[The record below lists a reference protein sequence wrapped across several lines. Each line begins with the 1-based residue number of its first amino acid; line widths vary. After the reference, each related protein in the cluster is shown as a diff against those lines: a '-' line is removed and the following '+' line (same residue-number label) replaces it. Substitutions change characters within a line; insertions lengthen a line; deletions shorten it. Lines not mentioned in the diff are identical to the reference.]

1 MRNEFFANI
10 EAGAAAVRSLACSSA
25 DRLTRQLASDPVRES
40 QNQLPCPEKP
50 AEPTVRFSRQVLA
63 DFRSNVG
70 RYVPETGGMMGS
82 TGDMA
87 LVDLCHFDTLSR
99 NTPGTFYYDVDSMTK
114 VFHDWAEKGYR
125 VTGIYHSHPR
135 GCIRPSYH
143 DISTA
148 LIHLRFFEQDFF
160 YLPILRPARKG
171 LFTLYFYIVHLKGD
185 TLTVDLDHVL
195 RAESGSRYALCTFS
209 PWHREYSVAEMD
221 AYRASLE
228 AQEQPET
235 PAEDPVVKAPAQ
247 PAETPDYFGKV
258 RSLYPQKVLEQKV
271 VVCIGVGGAR
281 SFLENCARSGLRNFI
296 LMDPDIVSP
305 SNVAT
310 QAVFISEMGRKKVE
324 VIRDRIRD
332 INPDAQ
338 VLCIPRALDDAMSD
352 EAFKAYLDRFPGRKV
367 TDYLILGCTDNFAAQ
382 KRSSMLALKYGM
394 PYLAAMMYAHGA
406 AAELIF
412 LYPGVTA
419 SCPRCLLRSR
429 FEQYEHGYQND
440 VDSSACPI
448 FATERMNATKGYL
461 ALMLLLYHEAPCSP
475 FNTMLDAVKDRNF
488 VWIRLAPDLK
498 EQLGIQLFDQVLG
511 GDAGCFA
518 YMDETLWVPQ
528 HPDRPEF
535 GAKPCKMC
543 GGTGDLRHL
552 QVDWAELDTRAIHF
566 DT

>member
-10 EAGAAAVRSLACSSA
+10 EAGAAAVCSSA
-25 DRLTRQLASDPVRES
+25 NRLARQLASGPVQES
-40 QNQLPCPEKP
+40 QLSCPEKP
-50 AEPTVRFSRQVLA
+50 AEPTVRFSRRVLA

-70 RYVPETGGMMGS
+70 RYAPETGGMMGS
-82 TGDMA
+82 TGDTA

-99 NTPGTFYYDVDSMTK
+99 NTPGTFYYDVDSMTR

-185 TLTVDLDHVL
+185 ALTVDLDHVL
-195 RAESGSRYALCTFS
+195 KAERGSCYTLCAFA
-209 PWHREYSVAEMD
+209 PWHKEYAVAEMD

-228 AQEQPET
+228 AQEQAET
-235 PAEDPVVKAPAQ
+235 SAAEPAAEPSVQ
-247 PAETPDYFGKV
+247 PAEAPPDYFGKV
-258 RSLYPQKVLEQKV
+258 RSLYPREVLERKVL
-271 VVCIGVGGAR
+271 VCIGVGGAR
-281 SFLENCARSGLRNFI
+281 SFLENCARSGFRNFI

-338 VLCIPRALDDAMSD
+338 VLCVPRALDDAMSD
-352 EAFKAYLDRFPGRKV
+352 EAFKACLDRFPGRKAA
-367 TDYLILGCTDNFAAQ
+367 DYLILGCTDSFAAQ

-412 LYPGVTA
+412 VYPGVTA

-461 ALMLLLYHEAPCSP
+461 ALMLLLYHEAPGSP

-498 EQLGIQLFDQVLG
+498 DLLGIQLFDQVLG
-511 GDAGCFA
+511 GDAGRFA

-535 GAKPCKMC
+535 GAEPCKMC

-552 QVDWAELDTRAIHF
+552 QADWAGLDTRTIRF
-566 DT
+566 DI

>member
-1 MRNEFFANI
+1 
-10 EAGAAAVRSLACSSA
+10 
-25 DRLTRQLASDPVRES
+25 
-40 QNQLPCPEKP
+40 
-50 AEPTVRFSRQVLA
+50 
-63 DFRSNVG
+63 
-70 RYVPETGGMMGS
+70 
-82 TGDMA
+82 
-87 LVDLCHFDTLSR
+87 
-99 NTPGTFYYDVDSMTK
+99 
-114 VFHDWAEKGYR
+114 
-125 VTGIYHSHPR
+125 
-135 GCIRPSYH
+135 
-143 DISTA
+143 
-148 LIHLRFFEQDFF
+148 
-160 YLPILRPARKG
+160 
-171 LFTLYFYIVHLKGD
+171 
-185 TLTVDLDHVL
+185 
-195 RAESGSRYALCTFS
+195 
-209 PWHREYSVAEMD
+209 MD

-235 PAEDPVVKAPAQ
+235 PAEAPVAKAPAQ

-461 ALMLLLYHEAPCSP
+461 ALMLLLYHEAPGSP

-535 GAKPCKMC
+535 GAEPCKMC

-552 QVDWAELDTRAIHF
+552 QVDWAGLDTRTIRF

>member
-10 EAGAAAVRSLACSSA
+10 EAGAAAVRSFACSSA
-25 DRLTRQLASDPVRES
+25 DRLARQLASDPAQES

-70 RYVPETGGMMGS
+70 RYAPETGGMMGS
-82 TGDMA
+82 TEDTA

-185 TLTVDLDHVL
+185 ALTVDLDHVL
-195 RAESGSRYALCTFS
+195 RAESGSRYALCTFA

-235 PAEDPVVKAPAQ
+235 PAEDPAAKA
-247 PAETPDYFGKV
+247 PDYFGKV

-352 EAFKAYLDRFPGRKV
+352 EAFKAYLENDLLHKFKAK
-367 TDYLILGCTDNFAAQ
+367 AA
-382 KRSSMLALKYGM
+382 KAL
-394 PYLAAMMYAHGA
+394 PCAFQ
-406 AAELIF
+406 AET
-412 LYPGVTA
+412 PTA
-419 SCPRCLLRSR
+419 CVGWL
-429 FEQYEHGYQND
+429 
-440 VDSSACPI
+440 
-448 FATERMNATKGYL
+448 
-461 ALMLLLYHEAPCSP
+461 
-475 FNTMLDAVKDRNF
+475 
-488 VWIRLAPDLK
+488 
-498 EQLGIQLFDQVLG
+498 
-511 GDAGCFA
+511 
-518 YMDETLWVPQ
+518 
-528 HPDRPEF
+528 
-535 GAKPCKMC
+535 
-543 GGTGDLRHL
+543 
-552 QVDWAELDTRAIHF
+552 
-566 DT
+566 

>member
-70 RYVPETGGMMGS
+70 RYAPETGGMMGS

-87 LVDLCHFDTLSR
+87 LVDLCHFDALSR

-195 RAESGSRYALCTFS
+195 RAESGSRYALCTFA

-235 PAEDPVVKAPAQ
+235 PPK
-247 PAETPDYFGKV
+247 
-258 RSLYPQKVLEQKV
+258 
-271 VVCIGVGGAR
+271 
-281 SFLENCARSGLRNFI
+281 
-296 LMDPDIVSP
+296 
-305 SNVAT
+305 
-310 QAVFISEMGRKKVE
+310 
-324 VIRDRIRD
+324 
-332 INPDAQ
+332 
-338 VLCIPRALDDAMSD
+338 
-352 EAFKAYLDRFPGRKV
+352 
-367 TDYLILGCTDNFAAQ
+367 
-382 KRSSMLALKYGM
+382 
-394 PYLAAMMYAHGA
+394 
-406 AAELIF
+406 
-412 LYPGVTA
+412 
-419 SCPRCLLRSR
+419 
-429 FEQYEHGYQND
+429 
-440 VDSSACPI
+440 
-448 FATERMNATKGYL
+448 
-461 ALMLLLYHEAPCSP
+461 
-475 FNTMLDAVKDRNF
+475 
-488 VWIRLAPDLK
+488 
-498 EQLGIQLFDQVLG
+498 
-511 GDAGCFA
+511 
-518 YMDETLWVPQ
+518 TL
-528 HPDRPEF
+528 
-535 GAKPCKMC
+535 
-543 GGTGDLRHL
+543 
-552 QVDWAELDTRAIHF
+552 
-566 DT
+566 